1 MAKGK
6 AVEVEVVVAVA
17 VAVEGRK
24 LWLAI
29 CHREN
34 LIMLAI
40 VPATMATAAIVV
52 IPALLV
58 MVEGLVMVSPQL

>member
-1 MAKGK
+1 MEG
-6 AVEVEVVVAVA
+6 EVVVAVA

-24 LWLAI
+24 LWPAI

-40 VPATMATAAIVV
+40 APATMATAAMV